1 MWPKYK
7 NCFFFKG
14 LLERTELI
22 KIPVCLRLLYVAL
35 DSNPRVLCC
44 SMFQTHSYFCLL
56 KQNACQPVAFKKN
69 FRLANACNWI
79 QRVRSII
86 CSGYNLAVL
95 AEGWT
100 QQMDG
105 CWLLAPSHR
114 LCVWKQPN
122 TPHLRVQRRAALSLS
137 GPSPESTLRC
147 EGQARNRLSKI
158 IKKKKKSSRFNPRTV
173 FLPGWENHSHAS
185 PQAEL
190 DCAHGNNTFIDFF
203 SPPDT
208 QEKILLELI
217 MFEIIL
223 P

>member
-1 MWPKYK
+1 MSVSKNKHFQRTIQPLQPVLQLHIEAIYWSNSQFFALISHLDKRMWPKYK
-7 NCFFFKG
+7 NCFFVKG

-79 QRVRSII
+79 QCVRSII

-122 TPHLRVQRRAALSLS
+122 TPHLRVQRRTALSLS

-158 IKKKKKSSRFNPRTV
+158 IKKKK
-173 FLPGWENHSHAS
+173 
-185 PQAEL
+185 
-190 DCAHGNNTFIDFF
+190 
-203 SPPDT
+203 
-208 QEKILLELI
+208 
-217 MFEIIL
+217 
-223 P
+223 

>member
-1 MWPKYK
+1 
-7 NCFFFKG
+7 
-14 LLERTELI
+14 
-22 KIPVCLRLLYVAL
+22 
-35 DSNPRVLCC
+35 
-44 SMFQTHSYFCLL
+44 MFQTHSYFCLL

-158 IKKKKKSSRFNPRTV
+158 IKKKKKKV
-173 FLPGWENHSHAS
+173 
-185 PQAEL
+185 
-190 DCAHGNNTFIDFF
+190 HGLIQGRC
-203 SPPDT
+203 SC
-208 QEKILLELI
+208 QGEKITLMHLLRLSLI
-217 MFEIIL
+217 VLMAIIL
-223 P
+223 SLIFFPPLIPRRRYCFSWSCLR